1 MIWAWL
7 INSRVG
13 QAISGAAV
21 AVSLLLGII
30 AHQRRDAR
38 KDALR
43 DAREKDRDNAD
54 SIRDR
59 VRDVPDKL
67 HEYSE
72 RGFRD

>member
-43 DAREKDRDNAD
+43 DAREKDRANAD
-54 SIRDR
+54 GIRDR

-72 RGFRD
+72 RGLRD

>member
-67 HEYSE
+67 HQYSE

>member
-43 DAREKDRDNAD
+43 DAREKDRANAD

>member
-1 MIWAWL
+1 MIWSWL

-21 AVSLLLGII
+21 AVSLLLGVI

-43 DAREKDRDNAD
+43 DAIEKDRANAD

>member
-1 MIWAWL
+1 MIWSWL
-7 INSRVG
+7 TGSRLG
-13 QAISGAAV
+13 RAMSGAVV
-21 AVSLLLGII
+21 AASLLLGLI
-30 AHQRRDAR
+30 AQQRRDAR

-59 VRDVPDKL
+59 LSRADNSLHKYRD
-67 HEYSE
+67 

>member
-13 QAISGAAV
+13 RAISGAAV
-21 AVSLLLGII
+21 AVSLLLGVI

-43 DAREKDRDNAD
+43 DAREKDRANAD

-72 RGFRD
+72 HGFRD

>member
-1 MIWAWL
+1 M
-7 INSRVG
+7 
-13 QAISGAAV
+13 AAGLFL
-21 AVSLLLGII
+21 AII
-30 AHQRRDAR
+30 AQQRSDAR

-43 DAREKDRDNAD
+43 GAREKDRDNAA

-67 HEYSE
+67 HDFAE

>member
-21 AVSLLLGII
+21 AVSLLLGVI

>member
-30 AHQRRDAR
+30 AHQPRDAR
-38 KDALR
+38 KNALR

-59 VRDVPDKL
+59 VRRADDSL
-67 HEYSE
+67 HKYSE